1 MRKIFFFLLMAHS
14 VAQVRAQSYEE
25 KIAANHKNIYQY
37 FYDSSK
43 KLFYEHRPARP
54 DDKPHSFLWPLCAL
68 VQAANEMERLEP
80 GKKYMS
86 PVIEAI
92 SQYRSTKPPVPGYDA
107 YVVSEGGDHRF
118 YDDNQWI
125 GLAYMD
131 AYNRTGEQ
139 KLLQDALEIYRFMMS
154 GFDTVAGG
162 GLYWKEGDLTT
173 KNTCSNGPGIILAL
187 RLYQQSKEKSYLD
200 TAVLLYEWTKAKLLS
215 PDWVYYDNVQI
226 PSFKIDKRCYTYNTG
241 TMLQS
246 AVLLYNITREKK
258 YLEEAQQLAAG
269 SLSYFFKEGR
279 FPNHYWFNAVLLRG
293 YEELYKVDGEKKYI
307 SAFIADADKI
317 IQTEMDAKQLVGRRQ
332 AKSLIDQAG
341 FLEIVARLEWLKKH
355 GF

>member
-1 MRKIFFFLLMAHS
+1 MRKLIFFLLMAHS
-14 VAQVRAQSYEE
+14 VLLVRAQSYEE
-25 KIAANHKNIYQY
+25 KIAAIHKNIYQQ
-37 FYDSSK
+37 FYDSSR
-43 KLFYEHRPARP
+43 KLFYEHHPARP

-80 GKKYMS
+80 GKKYM
-86 PVIEAI
+86 PRVIEAI
-92 SQYRSTKPPVPGYDA
+92 NQYRSTKPPAPGYDA
-107 YVVSEGGDHRF
+107 YVVSEGGDDRF

-131 AYNRTGEQ
+131 AYNRTGEK
-139 KLLQDALEIYRFMMS
+139 KLLQDAEEIYRFMMS

-162 GLYWKEGDLTT
+162 GLYWKEGDMTT
-173 KNTCSNGPGIILAL
+173 KNTCSNGPGILLAL
-187 RLYQQSKEKSYLD
+187 RLYQQSKQRSYLD
-200 TAVLLYEWTKAKLLS
+200 TAVLLYEWTKGKLRS
-215 PDWVYYDNVQI
+215 PDAVYYDNVQI

-246 AVLLYNITREKK
+246 AVLLYNITKEKK

-269 SLSYFFKEGR
+269 SLAYFFKEGR

-307 SAFIADADKI
+307 NAFIADADKI
-317 IQTEMDAKQLVGRRQ
+317 IHSEMDAKQFVGRRET
-332 AKSLIDQAG
+332 KSLIDQAG
-341 FLEIVARLEWLKKH
+341 FLEILARLCCL
-355 GF
+355 